1 MRREWSVALAI
12 AALATV
18 LAAAAPSYFSVENL
32 RDLFLVNV
40 PVLVVAIGATLV
52 ILSGEIDISVGS
64 AFAVCS
70 VAAGVA
76 AKAGLTAAAAA
87 AIVACATGAVLGA
100 LNGALVAYARM
111 PSIVV
116 TLASMVA

>member
-52 ILSGEIDISVGS
+52 ILTGEIDISVGS

-76 AKAGLTAAAAA
+76 AKAGMPAGLGPGRGRGHR
-87 AIVACATGAVLGA
+87 GAG
-100 LNGALVAYARM
+100 RRRRRRR
-111 PSIVV
+111 P
-116 TLASMVA
+116 